1 VARISER
8 FVEVD
13 GVRVFAR
20 VVDGSGTPV
29 VFVHGNPTHS
39 GDWVPFLA
47 RIDGPAIA
55 FDMPGWGA
63 SATPD
68 HREFD
73 YTIDGLGR
81 FFGRYL
87 TALGVAE
94 YSLVAHDWGVVS
106 LLEGSA
112 SPERLRRLV
121 LMNAVPLLPGFRWH
135 WIARWLWRVPVMGE
149 LANLTTTKAAS
160 RLLSRQASGTPGPLP
175 EEFIDSAWKGRGRG
189 VWRPLLTLYRSADPE
204 DLAAA
209 GKGLAHLT
217 CPGLVIWGLD
227 SPSCRSASAAPTRI
241 VSRTPSCSSSIAP
254 ATGHVSIARRSS
266 TTRSSFSTADPSHG
280 G

>member
-1 VARISER
+1 M
-8 FVEVD
+8 
-13 GVRVFAR
+13 
-20 VVDGSGTPV
+20 
-29 VFVHGNPTHS
+29 
-39 GDWVPFLA
+39 VP
-47 RIDGPAIA
+47 RSPSTCPA
-55 FDMPGWGA
+55 GGA

-73 YTIDGLGR
+73 YTIGGLGR

-106 LLEGSA
+106 LLEA
-112 SPERLRRLV
+112 QREPERLRRLV

-227 SPSCRSASAAPTRI
+227 DPFLPIRFGRAYADGLPNAELLEFDRAGHWPCLDRPEI
-241 VSRTPSCSSSIAP
+241 VDHTLEFLD
-254 ATGHVSIARRSS
+254 G
-266 TTRSSFSTADPSHG
+266 
-280 G
+280 